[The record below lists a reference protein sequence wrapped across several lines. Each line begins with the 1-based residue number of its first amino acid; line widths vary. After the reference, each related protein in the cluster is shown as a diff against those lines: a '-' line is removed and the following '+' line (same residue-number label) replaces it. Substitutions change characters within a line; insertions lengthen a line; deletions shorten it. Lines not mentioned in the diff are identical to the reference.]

1 MEDLE
6 IHGDVFGQV
15 AGGDIHNYGPVVIA
29 PPGSKIKI
37 VIQPGPEHIDQKK
50 ASILKLL
57 VTEIAR
63 LEALLNGKKR
73 SYAAVWHALN
83 ARLRVTSYH
92 LIQNQDFPRAEKY
105 LREWIGRLSSKPGAA
120 ANDPNWRNRKFTYIF
135 TNVRTLKADA
145 DLQRHMELE
154 LKVQSLRALDDYG
167 LEKLYRTVAG
177 WKKAGHAPSQAKPE
191 TVPEGAQGKLP
202 ASPDINNARSDYRGI
217 G

>member
-6 IHGDVFGQV
+6 IHGNVFGQV

-37 VIQPGPEHIDQKK
+37 VIKPGPEHIDQKK
-50 ASILKLL
+50 AATLKLL

-63 LEALLNGKKR
+63 LEALLNGKKK

-135 TNVRTLKADA
+135 TNVRLLSADA
-145 DLQRHMELE
+145 ELRHYMQTNHKIE
-154 LKVQSLRALDDYG
+154 SLRKLDDYG
-167 LEKLYRTVAG
+167 LEKLYRVVAG
-177 WKKAGHAPSQAKPE
+177 WKKVGYAPSQS
-191 TVPEGAQGKLP
+191 Q
-202 ASPDINNARSDYRGI
+202 D
-217 G
+217 